1 MLVGLAVKE
10 LIVGGDTGCS
20 VAGAGS
26 CVTIVMQPVIEPI
39 RAARDMAIS
48 VKYHLCF
55 IIRPPVFTGIIGVV
69 RICVK
74 QSHKSKCRSKNKK

>member
-20 VAGAGS
+20 VVGAGS
-26 CVTIVMQPVIEPI
+26 CLTTVMQPVIEPI

-48 VKYHLCF
+48 VRYHLYF
-55 IIRPPVFTGIIGVV
+55 IIPASGFYGHYRCG
-69 RICVK
+69 
-74 QSHKSKCRSKNKK
+74 